1 MTGKLIVRV
10 LLLLLVV
17 TGCGPDTAT
26 KPGRE
31 MLIPDD
37 DLVAVLTDTYLAGGI
52 LDVPEVRAEWGD
64 RDSILNYIDI
74 IENHGY
80 TLKQMEATMRYYF
93 IAKPKKMAKI
103 YDRVTGNLLE
113 LEVMVQSQD
122 DAPPGDNSENL
133 WLGKYTYSLPEDFT
147 RDPIWFDIPVDMPGT
162 YVLKADIQIFSDDR
176 SLDPRVTVFFSS
188 TDSLGAEVRDYW
200 DEVKLT
206 KDGKVNSVEIRR
218 KLESADMVH
227 IKGWLLNHTSQQGVW
242 EKHSRIRNVSLRLE
256 EETPAPEQT
265 TE

>member
-1 MTGKLIVRV
+1 MTGRWIAPF
-10 LLLLLVV
+10 LLLALAV
-17 TGCGPDTAT
+17 TGCRPDTAT

-52 LDVPEVRAEWGD
+52 LEVPGVRAEWGE
-64 RDSILNYIDI
+64 RDSIRNYIDV
-74 IENHGY
+74 IESHGY
-80 TLKQMEATMRYYF
+80 SHQQMEATMQYYF
-93 IAKPKKMAKI
+93 IAKPKKLAKI

-113 LEVMVQSQD
+113 LEVLVQSQD

-133 WLGKYTYSLPEDFT
+133 WMGKYTYSLPEDFT
-147 RDPIWFDIPVDMPGT
+147 KDPIWFDIPVDMPGT

-188 TDSLGAEVRDYW
+188 LDSLGAEVRDYW

-206 KDGKVNSVEIRR
+206 KDGKVNSVEIRK
-218 KLESADMVH
+218 KLESGKMVH

-242 EKHSRIRNVSLRLE
+242 EKHSRIRNVSLRFE
-256 EETPAPEQT
+256 EEIPAPEQKV
-265 TE
+265 E